1 MTVLL
6 APLGGGWPPTPALAA
21 AWYAG
26 TVTVAAGVA
35 LAARRRADAH
45 PAPPTIDQTVELWK
59 THRERHVELDDADA
73 SDTDDDDGWCCPCG
87 HGYTVHNLHDGRCAY
102 CTCEVWD
109 R

>member
-45 PAPPTIDQTVELWK
+45 PAPSVELADQAD
-59 THRERHVELDDADA
+59 ELDADADA